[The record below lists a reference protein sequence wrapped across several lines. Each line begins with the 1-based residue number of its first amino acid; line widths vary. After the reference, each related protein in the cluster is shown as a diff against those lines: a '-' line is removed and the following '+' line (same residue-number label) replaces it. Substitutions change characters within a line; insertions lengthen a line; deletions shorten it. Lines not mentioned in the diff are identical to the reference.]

1 MSQRVPV
8 ALGIVLIVVLS
19 VSIIATVDWWWG
31 NVHSTPEFFVGVEFA
46 YSDNV
51 SDLKNLV
58 DKVKDYTNLFVL
70 GSVGMT
76 FNKTALDESCD
87 YIYDAGLYFLVLF
100 TDTDMYRRGPN
111 STAFNSSSW
120 IYEPLIWIYEARQKY
135 GDKFWGVYRYD
146 EPGGHQLDQGPSSL
160 LNRTDAAAYGTYSNA
175 STYYVDNL
183 SFLIKYY
190 KYTSNEIFTAD
201 YGLYWFDYETGYN
214 AVFADFGFNLS
225 RPLQIALCRG
235 AAMAQNR
242 DWGAIVTW
250 KYDGEPYLE
259 SGEELYSDLKL
270 AYDSGAK
277 YAIAFSYPMIGPY
290 GTLSD
295 KQGHFDA
302 LQNFWDY
309 IHSNPNNRG
318 VNRAEAA
325 YVLPKDYGFGFRH
338 ADDTIWGLW
347 GADELSGKVWS
358 DVNKLIVQYGSQF
371 DVVYDDPEFMGAVKS
386 RYDRLFF
393 WNETI
398 S

>member
-1 MSQRVPV
+1 MSQRAPF
-8 ALGIVLIVVLS
+8 ALGIILIAVLS

-31 NVHSTPEFFVGVEFA
+31 NVHSDPEFFVGVEFA

-51 SDLKNLV
+51 SDLKDLV
-58 DKVKDYTNLFVL
+58 DKVKNYTNLFVL
-70 GSVGMT
+70 GSVDMT

-87 YIYDAGLYFLVLF
+87 YIYDAGLYFIILF

-111 STAFNSSSW
+111 STAYAPSSW
-120 IYEPLIWIYEARQKY
+120 IYVPLIWIYEARQKY

-160 LNRTDAAAYGTYSNA
+160 LNRTEAEAYGTYSNA
-175 STYYVDNL
+175 STYYIDNL

-190 KYTSNEIFTAD
+190 KYTSNKIFTAD
-201 YGLYWFDYETGYN
+201 YGLYWFDYEAGYD

-235 AAMAQNR
+235 AATAQNR

-250 KYDGEPYLE
+250 KYDDKPYLE

-277 YAIAFSYPMIGPY
+277 YVIVFSYPKIGPY

-295 KQGHFDA
+295 DHFSNA
-302 LQNFWDY
+302 SKFWDY
-309 IHSNPNNRG
+309 TRNNPYGRG
-318 VNRAEAA
+318 VNEAKVA
-325 YVLPKDYGFGFRH
+325 YVLPKDYGFGFRR

-347 GADELSGKVWS
+347 DANEPSGKVWS

-371 DVVYDDPEFMGAVKS
+371 DVVYDDPEFMGAVRS

>member
-1 MSQRVPV
+1 MSQRTSF
-8 ALGIVLIVVLS
+8 ALGIILIAVLS

-46 YSDNV
+46 YSNNV
-51 SDLKNLV
+51 GDLKNLV

-70 GSVGMT
+70 GSVDMT

-87 YIYDAGLYFLVLF
+87 YIYEAGLYFLVLF
-100 TDTDMYRRGPN
+100 TDTDIYRRGPN
-111 STAFNSSSW
+111 STDIKPSTW

-160 LNRTDAAAYGTYSNA
+160 LNRTEAAAYGTYSNA
-175 STYYVDNL
+175 SKYYVDNL
-183 SFLIKYY
+183 SYLIKYY
-190 KYTSNEIFTAD
+190 KYISNEIFTAD
-201 YGLYWFDYETGYN
+201 YGLYWFDYETGYD

-250 KYDGEPYLE
+250 TYNDKPYLE

-277 YAIAFSYPMIGPY
+277 YAIVFSYPKIGPY

-309 IHSNPNNRG
+309 VHSNPNNRG

-325 YVLPKDYGFGFRH
+325 YVLPKGYGFGFRR

-358 DVNKLIVQYGSQF
+358 DVNKLIAQYGSQL
-371 DVVYDDPEFMGAVKS
+371 DVVYDDPEFMGAMRS

>member
-1 MSQRVPV
+1 MSQRTPF
-8 ALGIVLIVVLS
+8 ALGIILIVVLS
-19 VSIIATVDWWWG
+19 VSIIATVDWWLG

-70 GSVGMT
+70 GSVDMT

-100 TDTDMYRRGPN
+100 TNTEMYRHQRG
-111 STAFNSSSW
+111 ST
-120 IYEPLIWIYEARQKY
+120 IYDTVYEPMTWIYEARQKY

-160 LNRTDAAAYGTYSNA
+160 LNRTKAAAYGTYSNA
-175 STYYVDNL
+175 STYYVDYL

-190 KYTSNEIFTAD
+190 KYISNELFTAD
-201 YGLYWFDYETGYN
+201 YGLYWFDYKSGYN

-235 AAMAQNR
+235 AAVAQNR

-250 KYDGEPYLE
+250 TYNDTRYLE
-259 SGEELYSDLKL
+259 SGDELYSDLKL

-277 YAIAFSYPMIGPY
+277 YAIVFSYPTIGPY
-290 GTLSD
+290 GTLLD
-295 KQGHFDA
+295 EHFDA
-302 LQNFWDY
+302 LQKFWDY
-309 IHSNPNNRG
+309 TRNNPYSRG
-318 VNRAEAA
+318 VNEAKVA
-325 YVLPKDYGFGFRH
+325 YVLPMDYGFGLRR

-347 GADELSGKVWS
+347 DADGLSGKVWS
-358 DVNKLIVQYGSQF
+358 DLNRLIVQYGSQL
-371 DVVYDDPEFMGAVKS
+371 DVVYDDPEFMDAVKS

-393 WNETI
+393 WNETV